1 MSALDQA
8 FIKAFEKKT
17 GSTATPET
25 PPAPLMPSAGPTPI
39 APSPRK
45 RRVLPPAPPRDN
57 PIDEGYADG
66 AWYRLDHPAEDNQ
79 RNPAAHESP
88 SEPTSSLPPIAPP
101 AAHASAPVAPQ
112 APPAPLPTVPVG
124 DPSNVEPAT
133 APSDLATNV
142 AEANYV
148 ASALKLPPIHQS
160 IPSPPTGPPT
170 APAATRP
177 TEQPTQP
184 AASPMPA
191 ALTDEEIAQLLAV
204 DATPMV
210 CLPDYDPAALANLP
224 MMVEATLPEYEL
236 PEQALPAPES
246 SKPEASKPE
255 SSKAAPAAAKSA
267 PDSADVESD
276 ESAGDAELDA
286 GASSVVKKRLSKK
299 AKAAREQ
306 RRAAAE
312 ARRQAREAKSRE
324 ASQQPAKSGEVK
336 SDEAKPRNA
345 EQPASSGNDDRDVVR
360 LSDETPI
367 TISLEKLRLAIANS
381 IASTQPAGVQPQTPA
396 TQSSEASQP
405 AAKSATP
412 IVVEVPTAVST
423 TTPVIESPTS
433 VAVKPA
439 EVNDKPTSPEATQT
453 KTNSPATDASPASKP
468 EAGISEPTAT
478 APAAALKIETKPEA
492 TIEPPAPVD
501 CDSTNRSESTNRR
514 CTEVDSIGQ
523 SGSGAQYATGAEITN
538 GR

>member
-1 MSALDQA
+1 
-8 FIKAFEKKT
+8 
-17 GSTATPET
+17 
-25 PPAPLMPSAGPTPI
+25 
-39 APSPRK
+39 
-45 RRVLPPAPPRDN
+45 
-57 PIDEGYADG
+57 
-66 AWYRLDHPAEDNQ
+66 
-79 RNPAAHESP
+79 
-88 SEPTSSLPPIAPP
+88 
-101 AAHASAPVAPQ
+101 
-112 APPAPLPTVPVG
+112 
-124 DPSNVEPAT
+124 
-133 APSDLATNV
+133 
-142 AEANYV
+142 
-148 ASALKLPPIHQS
+148 
-160 IPSPPTGPPT
+160 
-170 APAATRP
+170 
-177 TEQPTQP
+177 
-184 AASPMPA
+184 
-191 ALTDEEIAQLLAV
+191 
-204 DATPMV
+204 
-210 CLPDYDPAALANLP
+210 
-224 MMVEATLPEYEL
+224 
-236 PEQALPAPES
+236 
-246 SKPEASKPE
+246 
-255 SSKAAPAAAKSA
+255 
-267 PDSADVESD
+267 
-276 ESAGDAELDA
+276 AGDAELDA

-324 ASQQPAKSGEVK
+324 ASQQQTKSGEVKSGEVK

-439 EVNDKPTSPEATQT
+439 EVIDKPTSPEATQT
-453 KTNSPATDASPASKP
+453 KTNSPATHASPASKP

-492 TIEPPAPVD
+492 TIEPPAPSVAIPQTAANPQTD
-501 CDSTNRSESTNRR
+501 AAPKSTPLAKAEAAPSTPPAPKSQTAAKPEATVKSPPSSKPKAAPKPRVFFQPEW
-514 CTEVDSIGQ
+514 EVDRFAWPETCEALYRDQQQYFSDAGRRLKAASGDGLNVLAITSPRRGDGKTTLALCLARCAVEAGVRVALVDADFAYPQLQ
-523 SGSGAQYATGAEITN
+523 SLLGLNETCSWHESFQTALPLAECAIVSRDDELVIFPLAQSARAVNVHATRDAIAAEIQRIAGQFELVIVDLGSMDADAADLCDAAATN
-538 GR
+538 PTNAVILVRDLRNEDDAEIDDAVARIQAAGISAVGIAENFGSRQPKA